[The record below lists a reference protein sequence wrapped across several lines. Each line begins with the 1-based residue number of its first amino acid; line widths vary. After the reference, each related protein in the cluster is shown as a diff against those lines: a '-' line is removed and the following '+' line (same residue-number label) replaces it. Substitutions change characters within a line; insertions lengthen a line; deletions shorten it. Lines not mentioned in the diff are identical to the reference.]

1 MYSMVL
7 LLDKKI
13 AQSILIFPGMFYTAA
28 GELFDLWCLFY
39 RLLSPK
45 LRKSVKQASSYRLS
59 WCDPLK

>member
-1 MYSMVL
+1 MYSMAL

-13 AQSILIFPGMFYTAA
+13 AQSILIFPGIFYTAA

-45 LRKSVKQASSYRLS
+45 LRKSVKQSFFLS
-59 WCDPLK
+59 IKLV